1 MKSARL
7 AAMIAGWSCLLVSAA
22 GGNAS
27 SYYQSSAGTITFIKP
42 AFADPKN
49 PANWDMISPS
59 VAITRGVNQ
68 GIYNPLVEPGYQGFS
83 PVGTLWCFNATVQ
96 DVIDGDLTLENF
108 QEWVFAAGQNP
119 PGTVG
124 DNAVVYLIAEDAFV
138 DIRFTQWGVG
148 NGGGGSFRYVRAIV
162 PPPPPECPGDVT
174 GAGGDPDGQ
183 VDVDDLNA
191 ILAVWDTTVGVGSPL
206 DLAGDDGI
214 VDVNDLNVVLSNW
227 LGCE

>member
-1 MKSARL
+1 MKSSRL
-7 AAMIAGWSCLLVSAA
+7 AATIAGLSGLFAAASGAGASA
-22 GGNAS
+22 
-27 SYYQSSAGTITFIKP
+27 YYQSSAGTITFIKA
-42 AFADPKN
+42 AFADPQN
-49 PANWDMISPS
+49 PANWDMITPS
-59 VAITRGVNQ
+59 VAITRGNVQ

-83 PVGTLWCFNATVQ
+83 PVGTLWYFNGTVQ
-96 DVIDGDLTLENF
+96 DVIDGTITLSQFDN
-108 QEWVFAAGQNP
+108 WVFAHGNNP

-124 DNAVVYLIAEDAFV
+124 DNAVLYLVAEDAFV

-174 GAGGDPDGQ
+174 GAGGVPDGQ

-227 LGCE
+227 LACD